1 VSAIDSV
8 SSNSAGAASSSTSGA
23 DITQLS
29 GTKDEFLKLFM
40 AQLQNQDPLSPK
52 DGSDMVAQLAQFSSV
67 EQAQQTNQQLSALT
81 ATEASTANASLSSLV
96 GRQCSATVGDVN
108 VEDSSKIPPINVSSS
123 SAINNASIV
132 IKDANGK
139 EIRRIAIPAT
149 GGNVQWDGKDAN
161 GAMVPPGAYNV
172 SVDSGTSTST
182 VNAAWQDR
190 ISSVELGTTGS
201 RLQMDGI
208 TISPSS
214 ITSIGA
220 TNTTDVITTA
230 INASAAGNAS
240 TTSTGTGANP

>member
-1 VSAIDSV
+1 VSAIDSI
-8 SSNSAGAASSSTSGA
+8 SSTTSNPASGA
-23 DITQLS
+23 DVTHLS

-40 AQLQNQDPLSPK
+40 AQLQHQDPLSPK

-67 EQAQQTNQQLSALT
+67 EQAQQTNAQLSALT
-81 ATEASTANASLSSLV
+81 ATESSTANASLSSLV

-108 VEDSSKIPPINVSSS
+108 VEDPSKIPPINVSSP
-123 SAINNASIV
+123 SAISNVSIV

-139 EIRRIAIPAT
+139 EIRRIAIPAA
-149 GGNVQWDGKDAN
+149 GGNVQWDGRDAN
-161 GAMVPPGAYNV
+161 GAMVQPGAYNV

-182 VNAAWQDR
+182 VNAVWQDR

-201 RLQMDGI
+201 RLMMDGI

-220 TNTTDVITTA
+220 TTTTDTITSA
-230 INASAAGNAS
+230 INAATPGGAPNSS
-240 TTSTGTGANP
+240 TGANP

>member
-8 SSNSAGAASSSTSGA
+8 RSNSAGAASSSSGA
-23 DITQLS
+23 DVTHLS

-40 AQLQNQDPLSPK
+40 AQLQNQDPLQPK

-67 EQAQQTNQQLSALT
+67 EQAQQMNAQLSALT
-81 ATEASTANASLSSLV
+81 ATESSTANASLSSLV

-108 VEDSSKIPPINVSSS
+108 VEDSSKIPPINVSSP

-149 GGNVQWDGKDAN
+149 GGNVPWDGKDAN
-161 GAMVPPGAYNV
+161 GALVPPGAYNV

-182 VNAAWQDR
+182 VNAVWQDR
-190 ISSVELGTTGS
+190 VSSVELGTTGS
-201 RLQMDGI
+201 RLKMDGI

-220 TNTTDVITTA
+220 TTTTDTITTA
-230 INASAAGNAS
+230 INAAASGGAAS
-240 TTSTGTGANP
+240 TSTGTGANP

>member
-8 SSNSAGAASSSTSGA
+8 SSTNSTSSSGATSGT

-67 EQAQQTNQQLSALT
+67 EQAQQTNQQLAALT
-81 ATEASTANASLSSLV
+81 ATESSTANASLSSLV

-108 VEDSSKIPPINVSSS
+108 VEDPSKIPPINVSSS
-123 SAINNASIV
+123 SPINGASIV
-132 IKDANGK
+132 IKDSTGK
-139 EIRRIAIPAT
+139 EIRRIPTT
-149 GGNVQWDGKDAN
+149 GGTVQWDGRDAS
-161 GAMVPPGAYNV
+161 GALVQPGAYNV
-172 SVDSGTSTST
+172 SVDGGTSTNT
-182 VNAAWQDR
+182 VNAVWQDR
-190 ISSVELGTTGS
+190 ISSVELGSTGS
-201 RLQMDGI
+201 RLKMDGI

-220 TNTTDVITTA
+220 GNTTDAITSA
-230 INASAAGNAS
+230 INASAAGDAAN
-240 TTSTGTGANP
+240 TSTGTGANP

>member
-8 SSNSAGAASSSTSGA
+8 SSTTATNPKSGT

-29 GTKDEFLKLFM
+29 GNKDEFLKLFM

-67 EQAQQTNQQLSALT
+67 EQAQQTNAQLSALT

-108 VEDSSKIPPINVSSS
+108 VEDPSKIPPINVAST
-123 SAINNASIV
+123 SAIAGASIV
-132 IKDANGK
+132 VKDANGK

-161 GAMVPPGAYNV
+161 GAMVPPGAYSV

-182 VNAAWQDR
+182 VNALWQDR

-201 RLQMDGI
+201 RLKMDGI

-220 TNTTDVITTA
+220 TNTTDTLTTA
-230 INASAAGNAS
+230 INA
-240 TTSTGTGANP
+240 GANP

>member
-1 VSAIDSV
+1 MSAIDSV
-8 SSNSAGAASSSTSGA
+8 SSTTSNPASGA
-23 DITQLS
+23 DVTQLS

-67 EQAQQTNQQLSALT
+67 EQAQQTNAQLSALT
-81 ATEASTANASLSSLV
+81 ATESSTANASLSSLV

-108 VEDSSKIPPINVSSS
+108 VEDPAKIPPINVSSS

-149 GGNVQWDGKDAN
+149 GGTVQWDGRDAN
-161 GAMVPPGAYNV
+161 GAVVQPGAYNV
-172 SVDSGTSTST
+172 SVDSGSSTST
-182 VNAAWQDR
+182 VNAVWQDR

-201 RLQMDGI
+201 RLKMDGI

-220 TNTTDVITTA
+220 GNTTDAITTA
-230 INASAAGNAS
+230 INASAAGGAAD
-240 TTSTGTGANP
+240 TSTGTGANP

>member
-1 VSAIDSV
+1 MSAIDSV
-8 SSNSAGAASSSTSGA
+8 NSTNSTGATSGT
-23 DITQLS
+23 DITKLS

-40 AQLQNQDPLSPK
+40 AQLQNQDPLQPK

-67 EQAQQTNQQLSALT
+67 EQAQQTNAQLSALT
-81 ATEASTANASLSSLV
+81 ATESSTANASLSSLV

-108 VEDSSKIPPINVSSS
+108 VEDPSKIPPINVSSS

-182 VNAAWQDR
+182 VNALWQDR
-190 ISSVELGTTGS
+190 VSSVELGTTGS
-201 RLQMDGI
+201 RLKMDGI

-220 TNTTDVITTA
+220 ANTTDAITTA
-230 INASAAGNAS
+230 INATAAGGAAN
-240 TTSTGTGANP
+240 TSTGTGANP

>member
-1 VSAIDSV
+1 MSAIDSV
-8 SSNSAGAASSSTSGA
+8 SSNSAAATSGA
-23 DITQLS
+23 DVTQLS

-81 ATEASTANASLSSLV
+81 ATETSTANASLSSLV

-108 VEDSSKIPPINVSSS
+108 IEDPSRIPPINVASS

-149 GGNVQWDGKDAN
+149 GGTVQWDGRDAN
-161 GAMVPPGAYNV
+161 GAMVAPGAYAV

-182 VNAAWQDR
+182 VNAVWQDR
-190 ISSVELGTTGS
+190 ISSVELATTGS
-201 RLQMDGI
+201 RLKMDGI

-220 TNTTDVITTA
+220 TNTTDTITTA
-230 INASAAGNAS
+230 INATAAGS
-240 TTSTGTGANP
+240 STTTSTGTGANP

>member
-8 SSNSAGAASSSTSGA
+8 SSTTSNPASGA
-23 DITQLS
+23 DVTQLS

-67 EQAQQTNQQLSALT
+67 EQAQQTNAQLSALT

-108 VEDSSKIPPINVSSS
+108 IEDPSKIPPINVSSS

-139 EIRRIAIPAT
+139 EIRRIAIPAA
-149 GGNVQWDGKDAN
+149 GGTVQWDGRDAS
-161 GAMVPPGAYNV
+161 GALVQPGAYNV

-182 VNAAWQDR
+182 VNASWQDR
-190 ISSVELGTTGS
+190 ISSVELGATGS
-201 RLQMDGI
+201 RLKMDGI

-220 TNTTDVITTA
+220 TNTTDTITSA
-230 INASAAGNAS
+230 INATVVGNAP

>member
-1 VSAIDSV
+1 MSAIDSV
-8 SSNSAGAASSSTSGA
+8 SSTNSTSATSGT

-40 AQLQNQDPLSPK
+40 AQLQNQDPLQPK

-67 EQAQQTNQQLSALT
+67 EQAQQTNAQLSALT
-81 ATEASTANASLSSLV
+81 ATESSTANASLSSLV

-108 VEDSSKIPPINVSSS
+108 VEDPSKVPPINVSSS
-123 SAINNASIV
+123 SGINNASIV

-161 GAMVPPGAYNV
+161 GAMVPPGAYSV

-182 VNAAWQDR
+182 VNAVWQDR
-190 ISSVELGTTGS
+190 ISSVELGANGS

-208 TISPSS
+208 TISPST

-220 TNTTDVITTA
+220 TNTTDAITTA
-230 INASAAGNAS
+230 INATAAGGAAN
-240 TTSTGTGANP
+240 TSTGTGANP